1 MEREQKMSSFHHALM
16 LTYFSFQKVVMGEAR
31 RLGLSPG
38 QPKILDFLAEHED
51 VEQKTIAKSCEIERA
66 SAGSILDG
74 MESAGL
80 IERRRKEGNRRS
92 LYVRL
97 TPKGRSLA
105 LEVRELF
112 RRAEDRALAGLSEHG
127 RQGFTAMLL
136 AVYNN
141 ITSEADNDKDGH
153 DGEQQRQGGH
163 KES

>member
-1 MEREQKMSSFHHALM
+1 
-16 LTYFSFQKVVMGEAR
+16 
-31 RLGLSPG
+31 
-38 QPKILDFLAEHED
+38 
-51 VEQKTIAKSCEIERA
+51 
-66 SAGSILDG
+66 

-153 DGEQQRQGGH
+153 DGEQRRQERH